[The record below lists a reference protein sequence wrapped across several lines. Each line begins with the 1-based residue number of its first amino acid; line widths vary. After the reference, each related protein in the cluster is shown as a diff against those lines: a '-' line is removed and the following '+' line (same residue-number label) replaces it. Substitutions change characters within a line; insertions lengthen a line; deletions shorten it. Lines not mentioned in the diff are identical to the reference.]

1 MRVLYPY
8 SHAVSLA
15 DIALLALFTFMAG
28 RPAELN
34 PFFTQTTTLK
44 GVGPRVA
51 EALGRAMGK
60 RIKDLLLTPPTGLI
74 DRSYRPKIADA
85 KTDEIATFSVTVG
98 RHMEPSNR
106 NRPYRIRV
114 FDETGDMTL
123 TFFKARAD
131 YLKRVLPEGTQR
143 IISGKT
149 EVFNAELQMTHPD
162 YMLAPE
168 NAADMRLYETLYPL
182 SAGLSQKVAGK
193 AVMGALQKIPTLPEW
208 LDTAMATQQDWPS
221 FHEAV
226 LRLHAPEHP
235 MDVKVDAP
243 PRRRLAYDELFAK
256 QLAMALIREN
266 TRRAKGRVLK
276 AKGQYVEDV
285 LKAAPFQPTGAQSK
299 AFNEISE
306 DMTSPYR
313 MARLLQGDVGA
324 GKTFVAAMACA
335 QACEAGAQVALMAP
349 TEILARQH
357 AKTLKAMLEP
367 AGLTVEAITGRDK
380 GRPREA
386 LATGLSEGYID
397 VAIGTHA
404 LFQDG
409 VEFKDL
415 GLVIIDEQHRFG
427 VHDRLKLTE
436 KGRNPDLLVMTAT
449 PIPRTLALTAY
460 GDLDVSILDEKPAGR
475 KPIETRILPL
485 QRLDDVI
492 DGIGRIIEKGDQVYW
507 VCPLVEDSELID
519 LSSVEDRHRQLTAIF
534 GERVGLLHGR
544 LSAQEKDE
552 ISNAFKAG
560 QYDILVAT
568 TVIEVGVDTPNAT
581 IMVIEHAERFGLAQ
595 LHQLRGRV
603 GRGDKASSC
612 LLLYKGPLSVNG
624 KARLEIMRQSEDG
637 FLIAEK
643 DWELRGS
650 GDLLGAR
657 QSGLPAYKLA
667 DLDKHKALLE
677 TASQDARLLAQ
688 MDPALETPRGQ
699 AARYLLY
706 LFEQDFGI
714 ALMRAG

>member
-1 MRVLYPY
+1 MRPQ
-8 SHAVSLA
+8 
-15 DIALLALFTFMAG
+15 ALFPVFADV
-28 RPAELN
+28 
-34 PFFTQTTTLK
+34 TTLK
-44 GVGPRVA
+44 GVGPRVS
-51 EALGRAMGK
+51 EALGRAMGT
-60 RIKDLLLTPPTGLI
+60 RIKDLLLTPPSGLI
-74 DRSYRPKIADA
+74 DRSYSPKISDA
-85 KTDEIATFSVTVG
+85 KTDEICTFRVTVG
-98 RHMEPSNR
+98 SHIVPSNR

-123 TFFKARAD
+123 TFFKARGD
-131 YLKRVLPEGTQR
+131 YLRRTLPEGSER

-162 YMLAPE
+162 YILAPG
-168 NAADMRLYETLYPL
+168 NADDLPLYETLYPL
-182 SAGLSQKVAGK
+182 SAGLSQKVARK
-193 AVMGALQKIPTLPEW
+193 AVMGALKNLPTLPEW
-208 LDTAMATQQDWPS
+208 LDDAMLKQQDWPS
-221 FHEAV
+221 FHEAII
-226 LRLHAPEHP
+226 RLHAPEHP
-235 MDVKVDAP
+235 VDVKVDAP
-243 PRRRLAYDELFAK
+243 PRLRLAYDELLAK
-256 QLAMALIREN
+256 QLAMALVREN
-266 TRRAKGRVLK
+266 TRRSKGRPLV
-276 AKGQYVEDV
+276 ATGQYVDDL
-285 LKAAPFQPTGAQSK
+285 LKGAPFKPTGAQTT
-299 AFNEISE
+299 AFAEISA

-335 QACEAGAQVALMAP
+335 QAAEAGAQVALMAP

-357 AKTLKAMLEP
+357 AETLKAMLKP
-367 AGLTVEAITGRDK
+367 VGLTVEAVTGRDK
-380 GRPREA
+380 GKPRQA
-386 LATGLSEGYID
+386 LATGLAEGYID
-397 VAIGTHA
+397 VVVGTHA
-404 LFQDG
+404 LFQDA

-436 KGRNPDLLVMTAT
+436 KGHKPDLLVMTAT

-460 GDLDVSILDEKPAGR
+460 GDLDVSKLDEKPAGR

-492 DGIGRIIEKGDQVYW
+492 DGVGRAIKKGDQVYW

-534 GERVGLLHGR
+534 GNRVGLLHGR
-544 LSAQEKDE
+544 LSAQEKE
-552 ISNAFKAG
+552 AMSQAFKRG
-560 QYDILVAT
+560 EYDILVAT
-568 TVIEVGVDTPNAT
+568 TVIEVGVDAPNAT

-603 GRGDKASSC
+603 GRGDKQSTC
-612 LLLYKGPLSVNG
+612 LLMYKGPLSVNG

-650 GDLLGAR
+650 GDLLGSR
-657 QSGLPAYKLA
+657 QSGLPNYKLA
-667 DLDKHKALLE
+667 DLDKHKSLLE
-677 TASQDARLLAQ
+677 TAVQDARLLAQ
-688 MDPALETPRGQ
+688 TDSTLTTPRGA
-699 AARYLLY
+699 AARNLLY

-714 ALMRAG
+714 ALMKAG

>member
-1 MRVLYPY
+1 MRPQ
-8 SHAVSLA
+8 SLFPVFA
-15 DIALLALFTFMAG
+15 DV
-28 RPAELN
+28 
-34 PFFTQTTTLK
+34 TTLK
-44 GVGPRVA
+44 GVGPRVS
-51 EALGRAMGK
+51 EALGRAMGT
-60 RIKDLLLTPPTGLI
+60 RIKDLLLTPPSGLI
-74 DRSYRPKIADA
+74 DRSYSPKISDA
-85 KTDEIATFSVTVG
+85 KADEICSFTVTVG
-98 RHMEPSNR
+98 SHMAPRDR

-123 TFFKARAD
+123 TFFKARGD
-131 YLKRVLPEGTQR
+131 YLRRTLPEGSQR

-162 YMLAPE
+162 YILAPE
-168 NAADMRLYETLYPL
+168 QADSLPLYETLYPL
-182 SAGLSQKVAGK
+182 TAGLSQKVARK
-193 AVMGALQKIPTLPEW
+193 AVMGALQKTPTLPEW
-208 LDTAMATQQDWPS
+208 LDPAMLTQQDWPS
-221 FHEAV
+221 FHEAI

-235 MDVKVDAP
+235 IDVKVDAP
-243 PRRRLAYDELFAK
+243 PRLRLAYDELLAK
-256 QLAMALIREN
+256 QLAMALVREN
-266 TRRAKGRVLK
+266 TRRTKGRPLI
-276 AKGQYVEDV
+276 ATGQYVDDL
-285 LKAAPFQPTGAQSK
+285 LKGAPFKPTNAQTR
-299 AFNEISE
+299 AFSEISA
-306 DMTSPYR
+306 DMTSPFR

-335 QACEAGAQVALMAP
+335 QAAEAGAQVAMMAP

-357 AKTLKAMLEP
+357 AETLKAMLEP
-367 AGLTVEAITGRDK
+367 VGLTVEAVTGRDK
-380 GRPREA
+380 GKPRQA
-386 LATGLSEGYID
+386 LATGLAEGYID
-397 VAIGTHA
+397 VVVGTHA
-404 LFQDG
+404 LFQDA

-436 KGRNPDLLVMTAT
+436 KGDKPDLLVMTAT

-460 GDLDVSILDEKPAGR
+460 GDLDVSKLDEKPAGR

-492 DGIGRIIEKGDQVYW
+492 DGVGRAIKKGDQIYW

-534 GERVGLLHGR
+534 GNRVGLLHGR
-544 LSAQEKDE
+544 LSPQEKE
-552 ISNAFKAG
+552 AMSQAFKRG
-560 QYDILVAT
+560 DYDILVAT
-568 TVIEVGVDTPNAT
+568 TVIEVGVDAPNAT

-603 GRGDKASSC
+603 GRGDKQSTC
-612 LLLYKGPLSVNG
+612 LLMYKGPLSVNG

-650 GDLLGAR
+650 GDLLGSK
-657 QSGLPAYKLA
+657 QSGVPNYKLA
-667 DLDKHKALLE
+667 DLDKHKSLLE
-677 TASQDARLLAQ
+677 TAVQDARLLAQ
-688 MDPALETPRGQ
+688 TDASLETPRGQ
-699 AARYLLY
+699 AARNLLY

-714 ALMRAG
+714 ALMQAG

>member
-1 MRVLYPY
+1 MRPQ
-8 SHAVSLA
+8 
-15 DIALLALFTFMAG
+15 ALFPVFADV
-28 RPAELN
+28 
-34 PFFTQTTTLK
+34 TTLK
-44 GVGPRVA
+44 GVGPRVS
-51 EALGRAMGK
+51 EALGRAMGT
-60 RIKDLLLTPPTGLI
+60 RIKDLLLTPPSGLI
-74 DRSYRPKIADA
+74 DRSHRPKISDA
-85 KTDEIATFSVTVG
+85 QKDEICTFTVTVG
-98 RHMEPSNR
+98 THMAPSNR

-123 TFFKARAD
+123 TFFKARGD
-131 YLKRVLPEGTQR
+131 YLRRTLPEGTER

-162 YMLAPE
+162 YILAPE
-168 NAADMRLYETLYPL
+168 NANDLPLYETLYPL
-182 SAGLSQKVAGK
+182 SAGLSQKVARK
-193 AVMGALQKIPTLPEW
+193 AVMGALQKLPTLPEW
-208 LDTAMATQQDWPS
+208 LDEAMLRQQDWPS
-221 FHEAV
+221 FHEAI

-235 MDVKVDAP
+235 IDVKVDAP
-243 PRRRLAYDELFAK
+243 PRLRLAYDELFAK
-256 QLAMALIREN
+256 QLAMALVREN
-266 TRRAKGRVLK
+266 TRRAKGRPLV
-276 AKGQYVEDV
+276 ATGQYVDD
-285 LKAAPFQPTGAQSK
+285 LLGAAPFEPTGAQRV
-299 AFNEISE
+299 AFAEISA
-306 DMTSPYR
+306 DMTSPFR

-335 QACEAGAQVALMAP
+335 QVAEAGAQVALMAP

-357 AKTLKAMLEP
+357 AETLKTMLDP
-367 AGLTVEAITGRDK
+367 VGLTVEAITGRDK
-380 GRPREA
+380 GKPRQA
-386 LATGLSEGYID
+386 LATGLAEGYID
-397 VAIGTHA
+397 VVVGTHA
-404 LFQDG
+404 LFQDA

-436 KGRNPDLLVMTAT
+436 KGHKPDLLVMTAT

-460 GDLDVSILDEKPAGR
+460 GDLDVSKLDEKPAGR

-492 DGIGRIIEKGDQVYW
+492 EGVGRAIKTGDQVYW

-534 GERVGLLHGR
+534 GNRVGLLHGR
-544 LSAQEKDE
+544 LSAQEKE
-552 ISNAFKAG
+552 AMSQAFKRG
-560 QYDILVAT
+560 EYDILVAT
-568 TVIEVGVDTPNAT
+568 TVIEVGVDAPNAT

-603 GRGDKASSC
+603 GRGDKQSTC
-612 LLLYKGPLSVNG
+612 LLMYKGPLSVNG

-650 GDLLGAR
+650 GDLLGSR
-657 QSGLPAYKLA
+657 QSGLPNYRLA
-667 DLDKHKALLE
+667 DLDKHKSLLE
-677 TASQDARLLAQ
+677 TAVQDARLLAQ
-688 MDPALETPRGQ
+688 TDPALSTPRGE
-699 AARYLLY
+699 AAKHLLY

-714 ALMRAG
+714 ALMKAG

>member
-1 MRVLYPY
+1 MRPQ
-8 SHAVSLA
+8 
-15 DIALLALFTFMAG
+15 ALFPVFADV
-28 RPAELN
+28 
-34 PFFTQTTTLK
+34 TTLK
-44 GVGPRVA
+44 GVGPRVS
-51 EALGRAMGK
+51 EALGRAMGT
-60 RIKDLLLTPPTGLI
+60 RIKDLLLTPPSGLI
-74 DRSYRPKIADA
+74 DRSHSPKISDA
-85 KTDEIATFSVTVG
+85 KTDEICTFKVTVG
-98 RHMEPSNR
+98 THIAPSNR
-106 NRPYRIRV
+106 SRPYRIRV

-123 TFFKARAD
+123 TFFKARGD
-131 YLKRVLPEGTQR
+131 YLRRVLPEGTER

-162 YMLAPE
+162 YILALDNEDDLP
-168 NAADMRLYETLYPL
+168 LYETLYPL
-182 SAGLSQKVAGK
+182 SAGLSQKVARK
-193 AVMGALQKIPTLPEW
+193 AVMGALQKLPTLPEW
-208 LDTAMATQQDWPS
+208 LDDAMLKQQDWPS

-226 LRLHAPEHP
+226 IRLHAPEHP
-235 MDVKVDAP
+235 VDIKVDAP
-243 PRRRLAYDELFAK
+243 PRLRLAYDELLAK
-256 QLAMALIREN
+256 QLAMALVREN
-266 TRRAKGRVLK
+266 TRRAKGRALT
-276 AKGQYVEDV
+276 ATGQYVDDL
-285 LKAAPFQPTGAQSK
+285 LKSAPFEPTGAQRH
-299 AFNEISE
+299 AFSEISA

-335 QACEAGAQVALMAP
+335 QAAEAGAQVAMMAP

-357 AKTLKAMLEP
+357 AQTLKSMLAP
-367 AGLTVEAITGRDK
+367 VGLTVEAITGRDK
-380 GRPREA
+380 GKPRQA
-386 LATGLSEGYID
+386 LATGLAEGYID
-397 VAIGTHA
+397 VVIGTHA
-404 LFQDG
+404 LFQDA

-436 KGRNPDLLVMTAT
+436 KGHNPDLLVMTAT

-460 GDLDVSILDEKPAGR
+460 GDLDISKLDEKPAGR

-492 DGIGRIIEKGDQVYW
+492 EGVGRAIKTGDQVYW

-534 GERVGLLHGR
+534 GNRVGLLHGR
-544 LSAQEKDE
+544 LSAQEKE
-552 ISNAFKAG
+552 AMSQAFKRG
-560 QYDILVAT
+560 EYDILVAT
-568 TVIEVGVDTPNAT
+568 TVIEVGVDAPNAT

-603 GRGDKASSC
+603 GRGDKQSTC
-612 LLLYKGPLSVNG
+612 LLMYKGPLSVNG

-657 QSGLPAYKLA
+657 QSGLPNYKLA
-667 DLDKHKALLE
+667 DLDKHKSLLE
-677 TASQDARLLAQ
+677 TAVQDARLLAQ
-688 MDPALETPRGQ
+688 TDPGLTTARGE
-699 AARYLLY
+699 AARNLLY

-714 ALMRAG
+714 ALMKAG

>member
-1 MRVLYPY
+1 MRPQ
-8 SHAVSLA
+8 SLFPVFA
-15 DIALLALFTFMAG
+15 DV
-28 RPAELN
+28 
-34 PFFTQTTTLK
+34 TTLK
-44 GVGPRVA
+44 GVGPRVS
-51 EALGRAMGK
+51 EALGRAMGT
-60 RIKDLLLTPPTGLI
+60 RIKDLLLTPPSGLI
-74 DRSYRPKIADA
+74 DRSHSPKISDA
-85 KTDEIATFSVTVG
+85 HKDEICTFTVTVG
-98 RHMEPSNR
+98 THMVPSNR

-123 TFFKARAD
+123 TFFKARGD
-131 YLKRVLPEGTQR
+131 YLRRTLPEGTER

-162 YMLAPE
+162 YILAPE
-168 NAADMRLYETLYPL
+168 NADDLPLYETLYPL
-182 SAGLSQKVAGK
+182 SAGLSQKVARK
-193 AVMGALQKIPTLPEW
+193 AVMGALQTLPTLPEW
-208 LDTAMATQQDWPS
+208 LDEAMLKQQDWPS
-221 FHEAV
+221 FHEAII
-226 LRLHAPEHP
+226 RLHAPEHP
-235 MDVKVDAP
+235 VDVKVDAP
-243 PRRRLAYDELFAK
+243 PRLRLAYDELFAK
-256 QLAMALIREN
+256 QLAMALVREN
-266 TRRAKGRVLK
+266 TRRAKGRPLK
-276 AKGQYVEDV
+276 ATGQYVDDL
-285 LKAAPFQPTGAQSK
+285 LKGAPFKPTGAQTD
-299 AFNEISE
+299 AFAEISA

-335 QACEAGAQVALMAP
+335 QAAEAGAQIALMAP

-357 AKTLKAMLEP
+357 AEILKAMLEP
-367 AGLTVEAITGRDK
+367 VGLTVEAVTGRDK
-380 GRPREA
+380 GKPRQA
-386 LATGLSEGYID
+386 LATGLAEGYID
-397 VAIGTHA
+397 VVVGTHA
-404 LFQDG
+404 LFQDA

-436 KGRNPDLLVMTAT
+436 KGHKPDLLVMTAT

-460 GDLDVSILDEKPAGR
+460 GDLDVSKLDEKPAGR

-492 DGIGRIIEKGDQVYW
+492 DGVGRAIKKGDQVYW

-534 GERVGLLHGR
+534 GNRVGLLHGR
-544 LSAQEKDE
+544 LSAQEKE
-552 ISNAFKAG
+552 AMSQAFKRG
-560 QYDILVAT
+560 DYDILVAT
-568 TVIEVGVDTPNAT
+568 TVIEVGVDAPNAT

-603 GRGDKASSC
+603 GRGDKQSTC
-612 LLLYKGPLSVNG
+612 LLMYKGPLSVNG

-650 GDLLGAR
+650 GDLLGSR
-657 QSGLPAYKLA
+657 QSGLPNYKSA
-667 DLDKHKALLE
+667 DLDKHKSLLE
-677 TASQDARLLAQ
+677 TAVQDARLLAQ
-688 MDPALETPRGQ
+688 TDPALTTPRGE
-699 AARYLLY
+699 AARNLLY

-714 ALMRAG
+714 ALMKAG